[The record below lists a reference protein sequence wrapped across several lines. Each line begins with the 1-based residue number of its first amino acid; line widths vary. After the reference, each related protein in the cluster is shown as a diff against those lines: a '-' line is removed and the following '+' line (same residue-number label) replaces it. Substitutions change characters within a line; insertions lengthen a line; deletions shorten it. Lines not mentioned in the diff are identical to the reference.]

1 VDFELECVSS
11 AGARLAELAEK
22 HAVECAVTADQHDR
36 EGSFPRERWAEMGRS
51 GFLAA
56 TVPEEL
62 GGLGV
67 ASIRDLVVG
76 ISRLARGDGSVA
88 IGAAMHTTAL
98 WNFSRLM
105 GAAMDQG
112 SDAPIGRQI
121 RLLLRAAAR
130 GRVVICVALS
140 ERGTSLGHP
149 RVTATADGAAYRI
162 SGTKVFC
169 TNSPAATLF
178 LCSVRIRS
186 RNAPDRLG
194 FALIPRDTPGIVV
207 RDDWDAMGMRA
218 SGSGAVSLGD
228 CLLPD
233 QMVMQAGPV
242 GSLPPDMFTLAV
254 AGALVLAGAFLGI
267 AEHAQN
273 ITVDRIGGGSGDRGR
288 TGPAARSMVQ
298 AMIAENEIDLASS
311 RAVLDRAG
319 HLLDQRLSEA
329 SGQRNGAEMHSL
341 MREVQCSNMVVK
353 RAAIN
358 VVDRCMTVSGGAG
371 YLSANLLSRLYRDV
385 RAGLFMQPFSTLD
398 APEYIGQVRLG
409 LDTELDG

>member
-1 VDFELECVSS
+1 
-11 AGARLAELAEK
+11 
-22 HAVECAVTADQHDR
+22 
-36 EGSFPRERWAEMGRS
+36 
-51 GFLAA
+51 
-56 TVPEEL
+56 
-62 GGLGV
+62 
-67 ASIRDLVVG
+67 
-76 ISRLARGDGSVA
+76 
-88 IGAAMHTTAL
+88 
-98 WNFSRLM
+98 
-105 GAAMDQG
+105 
-112 SDAPIGRQI
+112 
-121 RLLLRAAAR
+121 
-130 GRVVICVALS
+130 
-140 ERGTSLGHP
+140 
-149 RVTATADGAAYRI
+149 
-162 SGTKVFC
+162 VFC

-233 QMVMQAGPV
+233 HMVMQAGPV

-298 AMIAENEIDLASS
+298 AMIAENEIDLTSS

-329 SGQRNGAEMHSL
+329 SGQSNGAEMHSL

>member
-11 AGARLAELAEK
+11 AGARFAELAEK
-22 HAVECAVTADQHDR
+22 HAAECAVTADQHDR
-36 EGSFPRERWAEMGRS
+36 DGSFPRERWAELGRS

-67 ASIRDLVVG
+67 TSIRDLVVG

-105 GAAMDQG
+105 GALEQG
-112 SDAPIGRQI
+112 DDAPIGRQL

-186 RNAPDRLG
+186 GNTPDRLG
-194 FALIPRDTPGIVV
+194 FALIPRDTPGVVV
-207 RDDWDAMGMRA
+207 RDDWDTMGMRS

-233 QMVMQAGPV
+233 HVVMQAGPV
-242 GSLPPDMFTLAV
+242 GSLPADMFTLAV

-273 ITVDRIGGGSGDRGR
+273 ITVDRIGGGPGGRGR
-288 TGPAARSMVQ
+288 TGPAGRSIVQ
-298 AMIAENEIDLASS
+298 AMIAENEIDLMSS
-311 RAVLDRAG
+311 RAVLDRTG
-319 HLLDQRLSEA
+319 HVLDRRLSEA
-329 SGQRNGAEMHSL
+329 SGRSEATEMHSL

-353 RAAIN
+353 RAAVN

-371 YLSANLLSRLYRDV
+371 YLSDNPLSRLYRDV
-385 RAGLFMQPFSTLD
+385 RAGLFMQPFSALD